1 MDPHPLTSDP
11 DYNKTNE
18 IIPSVNERL
27 GQLRPSKELL
37 EYYRRKITE
46 YDSEQEELAKK
57 LNSFKNLFEEQHKL
71 QSELRQ
77 REEEITELQQAL
89 SDMQVYLFRER
100 EHVLQIYSENSR
112 LKLQEMADRKKIQE
126 LLALVN
132 SSDNLESTYFYKT
145 LPDNIVIRK
154 TNSPTELNLDK
165 SVSDHRDRQSLNV
178 RPISNRKY
186 SDKGRDSIA
195 KEESTSCVDVE
206 TLFLQ
211 IESLQA
217 ELEEYK
223 KLSKDRITVLL
234 EDRNVR
240 VEEQKATQ
248 KRASDNIQLLS
259 DKLQKT
265 QSLLYESTKDF
276 LELKYTTK
284 LKEREWMFNKDN
296 MLQELE
302 LLRFEIQ
309 NKTTSP
315 MSTVL
320 TANPKVTESDT
331 AKQHLLATH
340 FLREQLTQVQKL
352 ADMYREQCINFED
365 ELCKLREQEDASQ
378 QAFHERTEKLRKRL
392 ALMNQR
398 YLALEQ
404 RRVLEVEGF
413 KNDIKTLRNR
423 LQDVEKQ
430 ILKVTAGTADDRE
443 FRFLKDIQLNAGKS
457 KMILETLKE
466 LKVKM
471 YSLESELRKT

>member
-1 MDPHPLTSDP
+1 
-11 DYNKTNE
+11 
-18 IIPSVNERL
+18 IPSVNERL

-165 SVSDHRDRQSLNV
+165 SVSG
-178 RPISNRKY
+178 NRY
-186 SDKGRDSIA
+186 IIVGFDKGRDSIA
-195 KEESTSCVDVE
+195 KEESTSCADVE

-331 AKQHLLATH
+331 ARQHLLATH

-413 KNDIKTLRNR
+413 KNDIKALRNR

-471 YSLESELRKT
+471 YSLESELR